1 MDLYKQLVLDKIEEL
16 RQVDPDKAE
25 KLAAALKRLEEAEA
39 RLEEMSKDDEL
50 HLSRMRRYGVLR

>member
-16 RQVDPDKAE
+16 RQTDPDKAE

-50 HLSRMRRYGVLR
+50 ALSRVRRYGVLR